1 MPSTKK
7 IIIIDDDAIIRKM
20 YGQKLAM
27 QAGWQ
32 ALTARDGRE
41 GLEII
46 KHNAPNLILL
56 DIMMPKQDGFD
67 VLKKIKK
74 DKALKNI
81 PVVMLTNLADNED
94 KAEALKRG
102 AKDYLVKANHTPQQ
116 VCELVKRFVSCMQ

>member
-1 MPSTKK
+1 MPINQKK
-7 IIIIDDDAIIRKM
+7 IIIIDDDSLIRKM
-20 YGQKLAM
+20 YGQKLAS

-32 ALTARDGRE
+32 VLTAENGKE

-46 KHNAPNLILL
+46 KHNTPDLILL

-74 DKALKNI
+74 DKALQNI
-81 PVVMLTNLADNED
+81 PVIMLTNLADEED

-102 AKDYLVKANHTPQQ
+102 AKDYLVKANNTPQQ
-116 VCELVKRFVSCMQ
+116 VCELVKHFV